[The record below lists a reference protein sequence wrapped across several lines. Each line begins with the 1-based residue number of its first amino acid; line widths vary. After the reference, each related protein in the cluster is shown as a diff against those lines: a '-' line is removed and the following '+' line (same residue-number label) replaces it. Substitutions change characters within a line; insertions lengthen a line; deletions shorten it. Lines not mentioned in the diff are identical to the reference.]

1 MNRGKPVTD
10 RAPAPRTGPRDGVL
24 RRRILGAFLIL
35 SLIPLFG
42 SNAIGYARS
51 RVIVEGLVG
60 RYLDGMAGIQAAH
73 IQDRLDQRLL
83 YLSAVAN
90 GNRFLEAAAERELS
104 GPSIPGM
111 AEAADPP
118 AVRVYLER
126 KRTEASRFDVLTV
139 HRPDGTVLASSG
151 SDEPL
156 PPAAVASAAGFLIV
170 RGDDPESP
178 PSLRFLAPVTD
189 AQGRRQAYLSATLAL
204 VRGGEFLEIPPH
216 VSGSIESFLLDG
228 SGRPV
233 FVSHPHG
240 HVAYDRPLASPLL
253 AAPPGG
259 HAVYADREGVQ
270 VIGASA
276 RLPGSDWLFVAEVPV
291 SDALAELG
299 TLRALSLVL
308 GSLFAALV
316 LVAAWMMAGGIVA
329 PLHRLVDVTRRLG
342 RGELDVR
349 IERPG
354 KDEIGELGEAFNDM
368 AGAMEADRVRIA
380 ALHRQDIER
389 AQQLA
394 TVGELASGIA
404 HEIKNPVVGIS
415 NGLDLVLR
423 RTNDPA
429 LEPITSEMKR
439 QLHRIEGAVRDLL
452 TFARPRRPDVGP
464 VDPVQVVQRAVSLVD
479 PVAGRQRVRIVLRST
494 DRPLPL
500 IFADADLLQQA
511 LVNLLMNALQASP
524 SGGEVVVMSGG
535 ESRGVWI
542 TIQDQGPGIPEADLE
557 QIFKPFFTTRHS
569 GTGLG
574 LPISRGII
582 EQHGGRLTVESG
594 PGGGAR
600 FTVTLPL
607 QDPPLPEE
615 TT

>member
-1 MNRGKPVTD
+1 MTD

-104 GPSIPGM
+104 GASIPGM

-126 KRTEASRFDVLTV
+126 KRTETSRFDILTV

-156 PPAAVASAAGFLIV
+156 PPATVASAPGFLIV

-240 HVAYDRPLASPLL
+240 HVAYDQPLASPLL

-299 TLRALSLVL
+299 TLRTLSLVL

-524 SGGEVVVMSGG
+524 SGGEVVVTSGG
-535 ESRGVWI
+535 ESRGVRI
-542 TIQDQGPGIPEADLE
+542 TIQDQGPGIPDADLE

-607 QDPPLPEE
+607 QDPPVPEE

>member
-1 MNRGKPVTD
+1 MTD

-104 GPSIPGM
+104 GASIPGM

-126 KRTEASRFDVLTV
+126 KRTETSRFDILTV

-156 PPAAVASAAGFLIV
+156 PPATVASAPGFLIV

-240 HVAYDRPLASPLL
+240 HVAYDQPLASPLL

-299 TLRALSLVL
+299 TLRTLS
-308 GSLFAALV
+308 LV

-524 SGGEVVVMSGG
+524 SGGEVVVTSGG
-535 ESRGVWI
+535 ESRGVRI
-542 TIQDQGPGIPEADLE
+542 TIQDQGPGIPDADLE

-607 QDPPLPEE
+607 QDPPVPEE